1 MVKWEQKLSGSLHN
15 PYCYEVEA
23 HGLMLQLTPPYESGP
38 WNVRLHRGHSLIHKD
53 CFRFRNEESSEDPA
67 LWESMD
73 DFEDAKEEAF
83 VIMEEYIWGHAKY
96 WNKLHEDL
104 ENLRGDVT
112 V

>member
-1 MVKWEQKLSGSLHN
+1 MKA
-15 PYCYEVEA
+15 Y
-23 HGLMLQLTPPYESGP
+23 
-38 WNVRLHRGHSLIHKD
+38 
-53 CFRFRNEESSEDPA
+53 NEIDLEKHFALAEKGKA

-96 WNKLHEDL
+96 WNKLYEDL
-104 ENLRGDVT
+104 ENLRGDVA